1 MQKGVRK
8 NERAANA
15 ATHKA
20 RQTAAKSGRRWGLG
34 TTFFRM
40 PRRRCKRRHVKLQA
54 ASGEIVGVGID
65 KAPALQHQT
74 ANAKT
79 ANGPYAPICAL
90 ASAPSIYRLTQRL
103 LCGVVC
109 CCLALFERREATR
122 PAAQNPATSSPP
134 SILQVILPSLH
145 SLGFFAPLVVI
156 PDAMRHASCLAS
168 LLLASPIRLLLRQ
181 CAAPEPTQRAS
192 G

>member
-1 MQKGVRK
+1 M
-8 NERAANA
+8 
-15 ATHKA
+15 
-20 RQTAAKSGRRWGLG
+20 S
-34 TTFFRM
+34 
-40 PRRRCKRRHVKLQA
+40 RRRCKRRYVKRQA

-109 CCLALFERREATR
+109 CCLALLERRETTR

-145 SLGFFAPLVVI
+145 LLGFFPPVVG
-156 PDAMRHASCLAS
+156 PGVMRHASCLAS
-168 LLLASPIRLLLRQ
+168 LLLPSLVRLLLRQ